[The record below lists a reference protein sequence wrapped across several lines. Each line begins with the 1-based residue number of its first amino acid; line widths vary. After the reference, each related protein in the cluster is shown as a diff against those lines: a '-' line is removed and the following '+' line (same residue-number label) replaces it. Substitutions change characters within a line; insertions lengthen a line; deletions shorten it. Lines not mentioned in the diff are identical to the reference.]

1 MTVLGLVLAAGA
13 GTRFGPNAKLGAPFD
28 GTTVLGAALGAA
40 AAAGLDELAV
50 VVGPGG
56 DEPGLDAAALVEQLP
71 GELVA
76 DATVLVNPRPGDGLA
91 SSLRIGVDHA
101 RTQGHAA
108 VVVGLGDQ
116 PLLDPRAWRAVA
128 DAVAPGRGEGTE
140 GPRPVVFA
148 TYGGRRG
155 HPVGLARAAWDD
167 LPVTGDAGARALV
180 RLKPDAAGEVPCPGN
195 PADIDTAADLA
206 RWTRDRPHVEEGA
219 PWS

>member
-13 GTRFGPNAKLGAPFD
+13 GARFGPTAKLAAPF
-28 GTTVLGAALGAA
+28 GATTVIGAAVSAA
-40 AAAGLDELAV
+40 ARAGLDEVAV

-56 DEPGLDAAALVEQLP
+56 ETPGLDPDALTGLVPGDVGAAV
-71 GELVA
+71 
-76 DATVLVNPRPGDGLA
+76 TVLVNPRPADGLA
-91 SSLRIGVDHA
+91 SSLAVGLDHG
-101 RTQGHAA
+101 RRQGHHA

-116 PLLDPRAWRAVA
+116 PLLDRRGWRAVGE
-128 DAVAPGRGEGTE
+128 AVADPGG
-140 GPRPVVFA
+140 GPRPLVFA

-155 HPVGLARAAWDD
+155 HPVGLASAIWAD
-167 LPVTGDAGARALV
+167 LPATGDVGARSLA
-180 RLKPDAAGEVPCPGN
+180 RLKPDAVGEVPCPGN